1 MADIITYE
9 QFCAARKAKMEK
21 IEEQQDLLDAEYIM
35 SYQDAAREFYAQKDA
50 ENDLKS

>member
-21 IEEQQDLLDAEYIM
+21 IEEQQDILDAESIL
-35 SYQDAAREFYAQKDA
+35 SYQDAALEFYAKQDP
-50 ENDLKS
+50 ES